1 MEPAASRQREPVRG
15 AASQEIFR
23 RYYKALC
30 DHKQGKGSQDAVDKI
45 KRIMQELSLTT
56 ADRAVVAPA
65 LAKSESSGVAAA
77 AIQLPD
83 GPIVTGKASNL
94 MSACSSCVLNAIKAI
109 AGIDDSLT
117 LISPIILEP
126 ILKLK
131 IDILGSRSSVLKVD
145 DVLAALSITAATNT
159 LTARAAGKSI
169 LVTDAYGSVVLSI
182 PSEYQGMEVSVK
194 TRNATYSRGIYDEM
208 GTLGGIF
215 SSRYYI
221 AGKPILDEKGMLQGF
236 VFAGANADSL
246 TEYLANLFSTFIL
259 SAGLMLMVS
268 SVLSIVLTTR
278 MTTPLRRISDAAKK
292 FGGGDFSARVPVEGD
307 DELAQLAETF
317 NTMAGSL
324 EKIDQSRRSFMGN
337 IAHELRT
344 PMTTIK
350 GFIDGML
357 DGTIPPENQNHY
369 LGIVSQE
376 VGRLT
381 RLIKN
386 MLDIT
391 KLEAGEYK
399 VNATTYDI
407 WESITSV
414 VFGAEQRLEA
424 NNIQISG
431 FAPTKTLVL
440 ADQDLV
446 YQVIY
451 NLVDNAIKFCNVG
464 GEIRFS
470 VTQSKGAVTVGVRN
484 TGAGIAPEALPYVFD
499 RFYKEDK
506 SRGLN
511 TTGSG
516 LGLHICKVLIN
527 LSGGKI
533 WVDSKEGEYCE
544 FLFTLPAPP
553 SSPIKGGKLKD
564 Q

>member
-1 MEPAASRQREPVRG
+1 MTAGRGPRHAGRKGGAPVRKSITTRYFYSTAVLLICSIAVMG
-15 AASQEIFR
+15 FIQMYLAMGYFREENGTALIQTIDNAILAMQEAADDGIVEKR
-23 RYYKALC
+23 AEAAEAAGL
-30 DHKQGKGSQDAVDKI
+30 DVEDI
-45 KRIMQELSLTT
+45 KR
-56 ADRAVVAPA
+56 
-65 LAKSESSGVAAA
+65 
-77 AIQLPD
+77 
-83 GPIVTGKASNL
+83 
-94 MSACSSCVLNAIKAI
+94 
-109 AGIDDSLT
+109 GI
-117 LISPIILEP
+117 
-126 ILKLK
+126 
-131 IDILGSRSSVLKVD
+131 
-145 DVLAALSITAATNT
+145 T

-194 TRNATYSRGIYDEM
+194 TCNATYSRGIYDEM

-268 SVLSIVLTTR
+268 SVLSIVLTNR

-307 DELAQLAETF
+307 DELAQLAKTF

-399 VNATTYDI
+399 VNATTYEDI
-407 WESITSV
+407 KKNGGKVVTNGFDDIANMVKDGQIDVFVWIGPGEAWFIVDVSGSVPLKFLNIESGIAKKV
-414 VFGAEQRLEA
+414 AA
-424 NNIQISG
+424 
-431 FAPTKTLVL
+431 TLG
-440 ADQDLV
+440 
-446 YQVIY
+446 
-451 NLVDNAIKFCNVG
+451 CNVG
-464 GEIRFS
+464 
-470 VTQSKGAVTVGVRN
+470 
-484 TGAGIAPEALPYVFD
+484 
-499 RFYKEDK
+499 
-506 SRGLN
+506 
-511 TTGSG
+511 
-516 LGLHICKVLIN
+516 
-527 LSGGKI
+527 
-533 WVDSKEGEYCE
+533 
-544 FLFTLPAPP
+544 TLPAEFY
-553 SSPIKGGKLKD
+553 KGKVGPDVTTLWDTNAIIVRDNLDEESAYRLTQAVIEGRDDIALANPAWKSIDPAKAWQGTVYPLHPGAARYYKEKGYMN
-564 Q
+564 

>member
-1 MEPAASRQREPVRG
+1 MRKSISVTFFSMVATLLVLGTAVLGCSEWLLFSRYFAQERYDTLDSVADVTQRAADYIVQQAALPKGAELDALNTKLEIIGESAEAYLFFTDEEGRVLIASNPEMVGADVVGPELMKKVAGDQPYHTLSTLDGVLTEKSYVSVR
-15 AASQEIFR
+15 
-23 RYYKALC
+23 
-30 DHKQGKGSQDAVDKI
+30 HMQDA
-45 KRIMQELSLTT
+45 QGNNSGYLFLC
-56 ADRAVVAPA
+56 
-65 LAKSESSGVAAA
+65 SSGAR
-77 AIQLPD
+77 LTD
-83 GPIVTGKASNL
+83 FKEEFWSNFFF
-94 MSACSSCVLNAIKAI
+94 SACIMLLCA
-109 AGIDDSLT
+109 
-117 LISPIILEP
+117 
-126 ILKLK
+126 
-131 IDILGSRSSVLKVD
+131 SVL
-145 DVLAALSITAATNT
+145 T
-159 LTARAAGKSI
+159 
-169 LVTDAYGSVVLSI
+169 
-182 PSEYQGMEVSVK
+182 
-194 TRNATYSRGIYDEM
+194 
-208 GTLGGIF
+208 
-215 SSRYYI
+215 
-221 AGKPILDEKGMLQGF
+221 
-236 VFAGANADSL
+236 
-246 TEYLANLFSTFIL
+246 
-259 SAGLMLMVS
+259 
-268 SVLSIVLTTR
+268 SVLMRRLTD
-278 MTTPLRRISDAAKK
+278 PLQKITEAAQR
-292 FGGGDFSARVPVEGD
+292 FGGGDLSVRVEGVEGEGEVVD
-307 DELAQLAETF
+307 LAHTF
-317 NTMAGSL
+317 NQMA
-324 EKIDQSRRSFMGN
+324 ENIQSNDNSRGQFMGN

-350 GFIDGML
+350 GFIDGIL

>member
-1 MEPAASRQREPVRG
+1 MTAGRGPRHAGRKGGAPVRKSITTRYFYSTAVLLICSIAVMG
-15 AASQEIFR
+15 FIQMYLAMGYFREENGTALIQTIDNAILAMQEAADDGIVEKR
-23 RYYKALC
+23 AEAAEAAGL
-30 DHKQGKGSQDAVDKI
+30 DVEDI
-45 KRIMQELSLTT
+45 KR
-56 ADRAVVAPA
+56 
-65 LAKSESSGVAAA
+65 
-77 AIQLPD
+77 
-83 GPIVTGKASNL
+83 
-94 MSACSSCVLNAIKAI
+94 
-109 AGIDDSLT
+109 GI
-117 LISPIILEP
+117 
-126 ILKLK
+126 
-131 IDILGSRSSVLKVD
+131 
-145 DVLAALSITAATNT
+145 T

-194 TRNATYSRGIYDEM
+194 TCNATYSRGIYDEM

-268 SVLSIVLTTR
+268 SVLSIVLTNR

-357 DGTIPPENQNHY
+357 DGTIPDDMRQHY
-369 LGIVSQE
+369 LGLVSQE

-381 RLIKN
+381 RLIQN
-386 MLDIT
+386 MLDIS
-391 KLEAGEYK
+391 KLEAGEYR
-399 VNATTYDI
+399 VNAQSYDV
-407 WESITSV
+407 WESLTGV
-414 VFGAEQRLEA
+414 VFSAEQRVEDQGVE
-424 NNIQISG
+424 IQG
-431 FAPTKTLVL
+431 LAPQKTMVY
-440 ADQDLV
+440 ADPDLV
-446 YQVIY
+446 YQVVY
-451 NLVDNAIKFCNVG
+451 NLFDNALKFTPKG
-464 GEIRFS
+464 GYIRFS
-470 VTQSKGAVTVGVRN
+470 VQKSGGNVTVSVENSGQ
-484 TGAGIAPEALPYVFD
+484 GISPEALPFVFE

-511 TTGSG
+511 TKGSG
-516 LGLHICKVLIN
+516 LGLHICKVLIG

-533 WVDSKEGEYCE
+533 WAESEEGRFCR
-544 FLFTLPAPP
+544 FSFTLPCEAPAGE
-553 SSPIKGGKLKD
+553 KRKNHK
-564 Q
+564 

>member
-1 MEPAASRQREPVRG
+1 MSWPSWPRPLTPWPAAW
-15 AASQEIFR
+15 
-23 RYYKALC
+23 K
-30 DHKQGKGSQDAVDKI
+30 
-45 KRIMQELSLTT
+45 
-56 ADRAVVAPA
+56 
-65 LAKSESSGVAAA
+65 KS
-77 AIQLPD
+77 
-83 GPIVTGKASNL
+83 T
-94 MSACSSCVLNAIKAI
+94 
-109 AGIDDSLT
+109 
-117 LISPIILEP
+117 
-126 ILKLK
+126 
-131 IDILGSRSSVLKVD
+131 
-145 DVLAALSITAATNT
+145 
-159 LTARAAGKSI
+159 
-169 LVTDAYGSVVLSI
+169 
-182 PSEYQGMEVSVK
+182 
-194 TRNATYSRGIYDEM
+194 
-208 GTLGGIF
+208 
-215 SSRYYI
+215 
-221 AGKPILDEKGMLQGF
+221 
-236 VFAGANADSL
+236 
-246 TEYLANLFSTFIL
+246 
-259 SAGLMLMVS
+259 
-268 SVLSIVLTTR
+268 
-278 MTTPLRRISDAAKK
+278 
-292 FGGGDFSARVPVEGD
+292 
-307 DELAQLAETF
+307 
-317 NTMAGSL
+317 
-324 EKIDQSRRSFMGN
+324 
-337 IAHELRT
+337 
-344 PMTTIK
+344 
-350 GFIDGML
+350 DGML

>member
-1 MEPAASRQREPVRG
+1 MTAGRGPRHAGRKGGAPVRKSITTRYFYSTAVLLICSIAVMG
-15 AASQEIFR
+15 FIQMYLAMGYFREENGTALIQTIDNAILAMQEAADDGIVEKR
-23 RYYKALC
+23 AEAAEAAGL
-30 DHKQGKGSQDAVDKI
+30 DVEDI
-45 KRIMQELSLTT
+45 KR
-56 ADRAVVAPA
+56 
-65 LAKSESSGVAAA
+65 
-77 AIQLPD
+77 
-83 GPIVTGKASNL
+83 
-94 MSACSSCVLNAIKAI
+94 
-109 AGIDDSLT
+109 GI
-117 LISPIILEP
+117 
-126 ILKLK
+126 
-131 IDILGSRSSVLKVD
+131 
-145 DVLAALSITAATNT
+145 T

-194 TRNATYSRGIYDEM
+194 TCNATYSRGIYDEM

-268 SVLSIVLTTR
+268 SVLSIVLTNR

-357 DGTIPPENQNHY
+357 DGTIPDEMRQHY
-369 LGIVSQE
+369 LGLVSQE

-381 RLIKN
+381 RLIQN
-386 MLDIT
+386 MLDIS
-391 KLEAGEYK
+391 KLEAGEYQ
-399 VNATTYDI
+399 VHAQSYDV
-407 WESITSV
+407 WESMTGV
-414 VFGAEQRLEA
+414 VFSAEQRIEA
-424 NNIQISG
+424 RRIDIQG
-431 FAPTKTLVL
+431 LAPQKTMVY
-440 ADQDLV
+440 ADPDLV
-446 YQVIY
+446 YQVVY
-451 NLVDNAIKFCNVG
+451 NLLDNAIKFTPEG
-464 GEIRFS
+464 GFIKFGVQKS
-470 VTQSKGAVTVGVRN
+470 GGFVTISVRN
-484 TGAGIAPEALPYVFD
+484 SGQGISADALPYVFE

-511 TTGSG
+511 TRGSG
-516 LGLHICKVLIN
+516 LGLHISKVLVA
-527 LSGGKI
+527 LSGGEI
-533 WVDSKEGEYCE
+533 WAESEEGQWCQ
-544 FLFTLPAPP
+544 FSFTLPCDAPA
-553 SSPIKGGKLKD
+553 SGERRKKAAGR
-564 Q
+564 

>member
-1 MEPAASRQREPVRG
+1 MSRRNTISREFFATIAAVLVLGLSVMCAIQTALSAAHFISERKSSLTDVLNGATALSERFADEGSIVTRPLQGEDLVERAHSGFELFNTTSGALVFIADKSGSILLHTGDEAFTGANVPPAYIAQLDEGSDIFETGTLDGVYNAKYYTAGRRITVGGQDGYLFAASPMN
-15 AASQEIFR
+15 
-23 RYYKALC
+23 AL
-30 DHKQGKGSQDAVDKI
+30 GSYMTD
-45 KRIMQELSLTT
+45 M
-56 ADRAVVAPA
+56 
-65 LAKSESSGVAAA
+65 LAMFGISAA
-77 AIQLPD
+77 AILLLCSVLCWVLARRIT
-83 GPIVTGKASNL
+83 GPIE
-94 MSACSSCVLNAIKAI
+94 
-109 AGIDDSLT
+109 D
-117 LISPIILEP
+117 ISEAARR
-126 ILKLK
+126 
-131 IDILGSRSSVLKVD
+131 LGSGD
-145 DVLAALSITAATNT
+145 F
-159 LTARAAGKSI
+159 TARAPVDGCVELA
-169 LVTDAYGSVVLSI
+169 DF
-182 PSEYQGMEVSVK
+182 
-194 TRNATYSRGIYDEM
+194 ATTFNNMAARLQTIDNSRG
-208 GTLGGIF
+208 
-215 SSRYYI
+215 
-221 AGKPILDEKGMLQGF
+221 Q
-236 VFAGANADSL
+236 
-246 TEYLANLFSTFIL
+246 
-259 SAGLMLMVS
+259 
-268 SVLSIVLTTR
+268 
-278 MTTPLRRISDAAKK
+278 
-292 FGGGDFSARVPVEGD
+292 
-307 DELAQLAETF
+307 
-317 NTMAGSL
+317 
-324 EKIDQSRRSFMGN
+324 FMGN

-357 DGTIPPENQNHY
+357 DGTIPQEETKHY

-376 VGRLT
+376 TGRLA
-381 RLIKN
+381 RLVQN

>member
-1 MEPAASRQREPVRG
+1 MTAGRGPRHAGRKGGAPVRKSITTRYFYSTAVLLICSIAVMG
-15 AASQEIFR
+15 FIQMYLAMGYFREENGTALIQTIDNAILAMQEAADDGIVEKR
-23 RYYKALC
+23 AEAAEAAGL
-30 DHKQGKGSQDAVDKI
+30 DVEDI
-45 KRIMQELSLTT
+45 KR
-56 ADRAVVAPA
+56 
-65 LAKSESSGVAAA
+65 
-77 AIQLPD
+77 
-83 GPIVTGKASNL
+83 
-94 MSACSSCVLNAIKAI
+94 
-109 AGIDDSLT
+109 GI
-117 LISPIILEP
+117 
-126 ILKLK
+126 
-131 IDILGSRSSVLKVD
+131 
-145 DVLAALSITAATNT
+145 T

-194 TRNATYSRGIYDEM
+194 TCNATYSRGIYDEM

-268 SVLSIVLTTR
+268 SVLSIVLTNR

-391 KLEAGEYK
+391 KLEAGG
-399 VNATTYDI
+399 VRRGTAAGGQQHPN
-407 WESITSV
+407 
-414 VFGAEQRLEA
+414 QRLRP
-424 NNIQISG
+424 N
-431 FAPTKTLVL
+431 
-440 ADQDLV
+440 QDLGSGGSGSGV
-446 YQVIY
+446 PGHLQSGGQRYQVLQCGRGDPFFRHTEQGRRY
-451 NLVDNAIKFCNVG
+451 RRRAQHRRGYCARGAALCVRPLLQGRQKPWAEHHRKRPGSAYLQSPHQFVRRQDLG
-464 GEIRFS
+464 G
-470 VTQSKGAVTVGVRN
+470 QQ
-484 TGAGIAPEALPYVFD
+484 
-499 RFYKEDK
+499 
-506 SRGLN
+506 
-511 TTGSG
+511 
-516 LGLHICKVLIN
+516 
-527 LSGGKI
+527 GGRI
-533 WVDSKEGEYCE
+533 LRIPVHVARAA
-544 FLFTLPAPP
+544 FFAH
-553 SSPIKGGKLKD
+553 
-564 Q
+564 

>member
-1 MEPAASRQREPVRG
+1 
-15 AASQEIFR
+15 
-23 RYYKALC
+23 
-30 DHKQGKGSQDAVDKI
+30 
-45 KRIMQELSLTT
+45 
-56 ADRAVVAPA
+56 
-65 LAKSESSGVAAA
+65 
-77 AIQLPD
+77 
-83 GPIVTGKASNL
+83 
-94 MSACSSCVLNAIKAI
+94 
-109 AGIDDSLT
+109 
-117 LISPIILEP
+117 
-126 ILKLK
+126 
-131 IDILGSRSSVLKVD
+131 
-145 DVLAALSITAATNT
+145 
-159 LTARAAGKSI
+159 
-169 LVTDAYGSVVLSI
+169 
-182 PSEYQGMEVSVK
+182 
-194 TRNATYSRGIYDEM
+194 
-208 GTLGGIF
+208 
-215 SSRYYI
+215 
-221 AGKPILDEKGMLQGF
+221 
-236 VFAGANADSL
+236 
-246 TEYLANLFSTFIL
+246 
-259 SAGLMLMVS
+259 
-268 SVLSIVLTTR
+268 
-278 MTTPLRRISDAAKK
+278 
-292 FGGGDFSARVPVEGD
+292 
-307 DELAQLAETF
+307 
-317 NTMAGSL
+317 
-324 EKIDQSRRSFMGN
+324 MGN

-470 VTQSKGAVTVGVRN
+470 VTQSKGCCYRRRAQHRRGYCARGAALCVRPLLQ
-484 TGAGIAPEALPYVFD
+484 GRQKPWAEHHRKRP
-499 RFYKEDK
+499 
-506 SRGLN
+506 
-511 TTGSG
+511 GSAYLQSPHQFVRRQD
-516 LGLHICKVLIN
+516 LGGQQ
-527 LSGGKI
+527 GGRI
-533 WVDSKEGEYCE
+533 LRIPVHVARAA
-544 FLFTLPAPP
+544 FFAH
-553 SSPIKGGKLKD
+553 
-564 Q
+564 

>member
-1 MEPAASRQREPVRG
+1 MSRRNTISREFFATIAAVLVLG
-15 AASQEIFR
+15 
-23 RYYKALC
+23 
-30 DHKQGKGSQDAVDKI
+30 
-45 KRIMQELSLTT
+45 LS
-56 ADRAVVAPA
+56 VMC
-65 LAKSESSGVAAA
+65 
-77 AIQLPD
+77 AIQ
-83 GPIVTGKASNL
+83 
-94 MSACSSCVLNAIKAI
+94 
-109 AGIDDSLT
+109 
-117 LISPIILEP
+117 
-126 ILKLK
+126 
-131 IDILGSRSSVLKVD
+131 
-145 DVLAALSITAATNT
+145 AALSAAYFIGERKSSLTDVLNGATALSERFADEGSIVTKPLQGEDVLERAHSGFELFNTASGALVFIADENGQILLHTGDDAFTGAGVPASYIDELNEGYDIFETGTLDGVYCAKYYTAGRRITVGGQDGYLFAASPMAALGSYMTDMLT
-159 LTARAAGKSI
+159 MFGISAAVILILCSILCWVLAKRITGPIEDISEAARRLGSGDFTARAPVDGCVELA
-169 LVTDAYGSVVLSI
+169 DF
-182 PSEYQGMEVSVK
+182 
-194 TRNATYSRGIYDEM
+194 ATTFNNMAARLQTIDNSRG
-208 GTLGGIF
+208 
-215 SSRYYI
+215 
-221 AGKPILDEKGMLQGF
+221 Q
-236 VFAGANADSL
+236 
-246 TEYLANLFSTFIL
+246 
-259 SAGLMLMVS
+259 
-268 SVLSIVLTTR
+268 
-278 MTTPLRRISDAAKK
+278 
-292 FGGGDFSARVPVEGD
+292 
-307 DELAQLAETF
+307 
-317 NTMAGSL
+317 
-324 EKIDQSRRSFMGN
+324 FMGN